1 MSCKPCCAWI
11 TEAALTLFSVYGIV
25 NHNQEREKY
34 MLYDNEVMISTQGM
48 YNNAKSNFAGE
59 DVYYGPTNTK
69 NDPCSTCPMMKECEN
84 NVTDCVAMRSWY
96 NTGDFWNKAGWSYK
110 NVYKTVTDTKG
121 KKKKVIVINKE
132 TKKPVM
138 EKYWKLSDV
147 GKNIKK
153 AA

>member
-1 MSCKPCCAWI
+1 
-11 TEAALTLFSVYGIV
+11 
-25 NHNQEREKY
+25 
-34 MLYDNEVMISTQGM
+34 
-48 YNNAKSNFAGE
+48 
-59 DVYYGPTNTK
+59 
-69 NDPCSTCPMMKECEN
+69 
-84 NVTDCVAMRSWY
+84 
-96 NTGDFWNKAGWSYK
+96 
-110 NVYKTVTDTKG
+110 VYKTVTDNKG